1 MVTNF
6 YVPPEMSHNATFK
19 VKMGELS
26 NMNISTGDFRF
37 QVELLVQ
44 VVSVVVVVARRRR
57 RRGVVR
63 LLGAVAQDLEQLVV
77 VQAVE
82 DELLFSDLSTHG

>member
-44 VVSVVVVVARRRR
+44 VVSVVVVV
-57 RRGVVR
+57 
-63 LLGAVAQDLEQLVV
+63 VV
-77 VQAVE
+77 V
-82 DELLFSDLSTHG
+82 